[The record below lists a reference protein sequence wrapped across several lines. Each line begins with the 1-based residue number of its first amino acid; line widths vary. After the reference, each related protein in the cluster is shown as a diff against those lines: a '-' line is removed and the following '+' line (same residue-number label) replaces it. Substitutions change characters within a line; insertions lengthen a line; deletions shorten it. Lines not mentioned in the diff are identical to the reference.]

1 MRYPHPGSGNDMA
14 AAVMHDWPVNTL
26 RAEGFEHVH
35 RITRELE
42 AAGVRTVI
50 VAGTDTHG
58 LLRGKRIPIGGL
70 TAAAEHGLPMC
81 EVIWALPV
89 DEAEP
94 VQRPAG
100 FDGWF
105 PQPGYP
111 DILALPDLAT
121 LRERSWEH
129 GAALILCDFAH
140 PDGAPLELCPRTVLR
155 NVAARSG
162 RLGLDPLVGIELECY
177 LLEETP
183 ASAQSKRPSELIP
196 VDTQQRVYGVSAAHH
211 LERFARRLH
220 DSLTSLEIPV
230 VACHPEE
237 GPGQLEITIGHG
249 APVLTADRAVLL
261 KHATKAL
268 AAQEGLIATFMAK
281 PRSDWAGNSCH
292 LHVSLRVDGRDA
304 FYSDDGPSPAMGS
317 FIAGTLEHMSEL
329 TAVMAPTVN
338 SYRRFVRHSWAATTA
353 TWAVDNRTAGLRAV
367 CRGEGTRV
375 EHRQAGGD
383 VNPYLAI
390 AACLAGGIDGIQRGC
405 PVPAPAEGDIHADPG
420 APVAL
425 PRTLEHALDALERSG
440 LAEDWLGAEFVAH
453 FVAMRR
459 AELAAQAA
467 AVTDWETARYL
478 LGL

>member
-1 MRYPHPGSGNDMA
+1 
-14 AAVMHDWPVNTL
+14 MHDWSVNTL
-26 RAEGFEHVH
+26 SAEGSGSVQ

-42 AAGVRTVI
+42 TAGVQTVI

-58 LLRGKRIPIGGL
+58 LLRGKRIPIGEL
-70 TAAAEHGLPMC
+70 TAVADRGLPMC

-100 FDGWF
+100 LRGWF

-111 DILALPDLAT
+111 DIIALPDPST
-121 LRERSWEH
+121 VRERSWEQA
-129 GAALILCDFAH
+129 AALILCDFAH
-140 PDGAPLELCPRTVLR
+140 ADGAPLELCPRTILS
-155 NVAARSG
+155 NVAARAG
-162 RLGLDPLVGIELECY
+162 RLGLEPLVGVELECY

-183 ASAQSKRPSELIP
+183 ASAQSKRPCELVP
-196 VDTQQRVYGVSAAHH
+196 VDSQQRVYGVSAAHR
-211 LERFARRLH
+211 LERFSRRLH
-220 DSLTSLEIPV
+220 DSLTSLAIPV

-237 GPGQLEITIGHG
+237 GPGQLEITIDHG
-249 APVLTADRAVLL
+249 TPVLTADRTVLL
-261 KHATKAL
+261 KHATKGL
-268 AAQEGLIATFMAK
+268 AAQEGLVATFMAK
-281 PRSDWAGNSCH
+281 PRSDWAGSCCH
-292 LHVSLRVDGRDA
+292 LHVSLRADGRDA
-304 FYSDDGPSPAMGS
+304 FHSDDGPSPVMGS

-367 CRGEGTRV
+367 CHGEGLTRV
-375 EHRQAGGD
+375 EHRQPGGD

-390 AACLAGGIDGIQRGC
+390 AACLAGGIDGIQRRC
-405 PVPAPAEGDIHADPG
+405 PLPAPAEGDIYADPG
-420 APVAL
+420 APSAL
-425 PRTLEHALDALERSG
+425 PRTLEHALEALERSG
-440 LAEDWLGAEFVAH
+440 LAEDWLGADFVAH

-478 LGL
+478 LAL